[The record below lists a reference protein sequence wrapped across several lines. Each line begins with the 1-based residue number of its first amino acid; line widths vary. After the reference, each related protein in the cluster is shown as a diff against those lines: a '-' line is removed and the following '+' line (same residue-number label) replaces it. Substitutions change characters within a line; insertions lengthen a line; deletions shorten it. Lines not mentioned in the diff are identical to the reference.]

1 VSQYF
6 EIHPSNPQPRLI
18 RRVVNIINDGGVIAY
33 PTDSCYA
40 LGCHIGDKA
49 AMQRIRAIRRV
60 GSKHNFTLMCR
71 DLSDIATYSRV
82 DNSTYRLLKT
92 LTPGPFTFILQ
103 ATSEVPRRLQ
113 NPKRK
118 TIGIR
123 VPDNII
129 AQALLAELGQPLMS
143 STLIL
148 PDQDTPMTEPDEIR
162 DVLEYHVDVVID
174 GGHCGFEPTTV
185 VLIGRNGVEVT
196 RHGKGDV
203 SLLD

>member
-1 VSQYF
+1 MSQYF
-6 EIHPSNPQPRLI
+6 EIHADNPQPRLI
-18 RRVVNIINDGGVIAY
+18 HQAVNIINNGGVVVY

-49 AMQRIRAIRRV
+49 SMARIRTIRRV
-60 GSKHNFTLMCR
+60 DAKHNFTLMCR

-82 DNSTYRLLKT
+82 DNATYRLLKT

-103 ATSEVPRRLQ
+103 ATNEVPRRLQ

-123 VPDNII
+123 IPDNVI
-129 AQALLAELGQPLMS
+129 AQSLLTELGQPLMS

-148 PDQDTPMTEPDEIR
+148 PGDDMPMVEPHVMRE
-162 DVLEYHVDVVID
+162 VLEHQVDLVID
-174 GGHCGFEPTTV
+174 GGDCGFEPTTV
-185 VLIGRNGVEVT
+185 VMIDKQGITVP